1 MAGGV
6 KMNVRFID
14 TSIIMNLLEVP
25 GRCQDMEHVK
35 LEFSKALEAG
45 DTLIL
50 PVSTIIESGNHIA
63 HISSGGIRREKALKF
78 KEFLM
83 NTAYNTAPWQLYGT
97 ELKNDDLLYIAQE
110 FPDKALTLQMGIG
123 DLSIIRFYE
132 KYKENVPAIGKIMI
146 WSTDAHLQS
155 YSEDMTMKRRRNK

>member
-1 MAGGV
+1 
-6 KMNVRFID
+6 MNVRFID
-14 TSIIMNLLEVP
+14 TSIIMNLLEIP
-25 GRCQDMEHVK
+25 EKCQDREIVK
-35 LEFSKALEAG
+35 NEFNKAIETG

-63 HISSGGIRREKALKF
+63 HIGNGSIRREKALKF
-78 KEFLM
+78 KEFLE
-83 NTAYNTAPWQLYGT
+83 NTANNKSPWQLYGT
-97 ELKNDDLLYIAQE
+97 ELKNDDLLYIAKE
-110 FPDKALTLQMGIG
+110 FPDKALTLNMGIG

-146 WSTDAHLQS
+146 WSTDIHLQP